1 MPGPPQAVEASRN
14 GDAQGK
20 AKPAVKHHCMM
31 AITAVYGQK
40 LSVFPES
47 CATDK
52 VKVSAQA

>member
-1 MPGPPQAVEASRN
+1 MPGPSPQAAEASRN
-14 GDAQGK
+14 GMPKGRQSHQLSISAWWWSQR
-20 AKPAVKHHCMM
+20 
-31 AITAVYGQK
+31 YGQK